1 MLALQQQRLK
11 ATRRVKS
18 TVRLS
23 VHLCLGRQGDSRGD
37 PNIGPQS
44 KKKKKEKKEKGKSA
58 LLLYEPHTR

>member
-1 MLALQQQRLK
+1 MLALQQRRLK

-18 TVRLS
+18 TVRFS
-23 VHLCLGRQGDSRGD
+23 VHLRLGRQGDSRRD

-44 KKKKKEKKEKGKSA
+44 KEKKKKEKGKSA